1 MHAEKPNTPCL
12 GLSQMKKIYSLAL
25 VLTLCNALFAR
36 ASVDEADTIF
46 VVRAEG
52 KVDIYPRQ
60 LLTDVQEGSNAL
72 VLKAKDGSTFRY
84 SLADILYYD
93 HQLEMVL
100 PSITSFKFNN
110 KFNHQLFSDALCE
123 ITGDSLITGQMAC
136 IGHWAT
142 PSFKLTDK
150 RAEVYLDDSIR
161 LYSKYSRVKLGKN
174 HTITAA
180 YPDINIIDSVLT
192 KEAVTGLGDE
202 IEEKAALTADMLST
216 NAPSNYGEDPG
227 NLLDGDVET
236 IFHSTWGSGIYEKLP
251 EGVNPYL
258 EIELPEPMEKIKF
271 SFTNR
276 NYPGR
281 YATGLR
287 LFASKNKA
295 SWTVVHDFSVDTDG
309 LPTEQ
314 LGTFLSPT
322 IDLQAAYKY
331 LRFEQT
337 ACSYQSNYLC
347 WSEFALFKISNQE
360 IIVEPAQYAYDLVPF
375 GRKYQLQLDWLA
387 ERAGT
392 PTIYID
398 VENGDFVSSKS
409 YYLNATISF
418 DGANIYPSM
427 EATDVQI
434 KGRGNSSWSNQYWAK
449 NPYRLKFP
457 QKMKPFGLHGGKSW
471 VLLANKQSGSQ
482 LTNAIGH
489 YAAGLIGADGANHI
503 VPVDLYMNGIYWGSY
518 NFTEKSGFSNN
529 SIDLPDETYACMVEL
544 DTYTDEKIYRSSPYN
559 QPVKIKEPDF
569 EDPGDSQIASYK
581 DVMTRFNQ
589 MAAALRSGDD
599 VSEHTDIESL
609 ARFLFVNELIQNYE
623 IMHPKSTFLYHENV
637 YEDSCKWKWGPVWD
651 LDWSYGY
658 EKNHS
663 YYINGA
669 KEAFWTGVSG
679 TDWGA
684 VTFFKKLRQNS
695 EKVDRAMYK
704 YWTRFMTLYLED
716 IIDYIDDY
724 YAFAKETIELN
735 RSIYTSPDYTDYA
748 KNAENAKKWLRQRAE
763 YLYSKMTP
771 YELTDEE
778 LGLIPD
784 DEEDPEGDFL
794 PYTDDILAEKAQPT
808 LFDVYDISGTKLKA
822 GATYNTV
829 RDGLRPGLY
838 IVNGHKMLIT
848 K

>member
-1 MHAEKPNTPCL
+1 M
-12 GLSQMKKIYSLAL
+12 
-25 VLTLCNALFAR
+25 
-36 ASVDEADTIF
+36 
-46 VVRAEG
+46 
-52 KVDIYPRQ
+52 
-60 LLTDVQEGSNAL
+60 
-72 VLKAKDGSTFRY
+72 
-84 SLADILYYD
+84 
-93 HQLEMVL
+93 
-100 PSITSFKFNN
+100 
-110 KFNHQLFSDALCE
+110 
-123 ITGDSLITGQMAC
+123 
-136 IGHWAT
+136 
-142 PSFKLTDK
+142 
-150 RAEVYLDDSIR
+150 
-161 LYSKYSRVKLGKN
+161 
-174 HTITAA
+174 
-180 YPDINIIDSVLT
+180 
-192 KEAVTGLGDE
+192 
-202 IEEKAALTADMLST
+202 
-216 NAPSNYGEDPG
+216 
-227 NLLDGDVET
+227 
-236 IFHSTWGSGIYEKLP
+236 
-251 EGVNPYL
+251 
-258 EIELPEPMEKIKF
+258 
-271 SFTNR
+271 
-276 NYPGR
+276 
-281 YATGLR
+281 
-287 LFASKNKA
+287 
-295 SWTVVHDFSVDTDG
+295 
-309 LPTEQ
+309 
-314 LGTFLSPT
+314 
-322 IDLQAAYKY
+322 
-331 LRFEQT
+331 
-337 ACSYQSNYLC
+337 
-347 WSEFALFKISNQE
+347 
-360 IIVEPAQYAYDLVPF
+360 
-375 GRKYQLQLDWLA
+375 
-387 ERAGT
+387 
-392 PTIYID
+392 
-398 VENGDFVSSKS
+398 
-409 YYLNATISF
+409 
-418 DGANIYPSM
+418 
-427 EATDVQI
+427 QI
-434 KGRGNSSWSNQYWAK
+434 KGRGNSSWSNHYWSK

-457 QKMKPFGLHGGKSW
+457 QKVKPFGLHGGKSW
-471 VLLANKQSGSQ
+471 VLLANKQSGSL

-544 DTYTDEKIYRSSPYN
+544 DTYTDEKIYRSNPYN

-589 MAAALRSGDD
+589 MAAALRNGDD

-658 EKNHS
+658 EKNRS
-663 YYINGA
+663 YYLSGA

-695 EKVDRAMYK
+695 EKVDKAMYK
-704 YWTRFMTLYLED
+704 YWTRFMTLYLDD
-716 IIDYIDDY
+716 ITDYIDDY
-724 YAFAKETIELN
+724 YAFAQETIELN
-735 RSIYTSPDYTDYA
+735 RSIYTNPDYTDYA

-763 YLYSKMTP
+763 FLYSKMTP